1 MATNAESQA
10 SDVIKGIYCF
20 QMLQGKTFIQPKR
33 EILSMMDMA
42 KWLQSSAYAELLG
55 FIQSL
60 NMAIRNKKIS
70 DDFPKSE
77 ATKQMLQILD
87 TLDQWTEEIKPIDQ
101 PQRFGNAAFR
111 DWRNRLCEKA
121 DDLITP
127 LLPDDAKES
136 IIELKAYWKGI
147 TVTVVAHVLLGLH
160 SISFIHSYFLFLIYA
175 NFVLEE
181 SFGNATRIDYGS
193 GHELSFVA
201 FLFCLCKLE
210 VFHESDCCSLVLQV
224 FNRYLDVV
232 RNLQSRYR
240 MEPAGSHGVWG
251 LDDFQFLSYLWGSS
265 QLIDHPTILPKSFV
279 DPKICQENAHEY
291 MFLDCINF
299 INKMKTGPFA
309 EHSNQL
315 WGISGV
321 PYWTKVNS
329 GLIKMF
335 KAEVVGKFP
344 VVQHFVFGS
353 LLSIAKYEVPRRV

>member
-136 IIELKAYWKGI
+136 IIELKAYWK
-147 TVTVVAHVLLGLH
+147 
-160 SISFIHSYFLFLIYA
+160 
-175 NFVLEE
+175 E

-321 PYWTKVNS
+321 LYWAKVNS

-353 LLSIAKYEVPRRV
+353 LLSIAKHEVPRRV